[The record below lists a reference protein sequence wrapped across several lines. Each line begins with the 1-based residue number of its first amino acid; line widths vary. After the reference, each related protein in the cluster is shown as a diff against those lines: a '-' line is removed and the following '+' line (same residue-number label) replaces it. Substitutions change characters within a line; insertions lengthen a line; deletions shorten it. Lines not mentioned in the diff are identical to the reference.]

1 MFISLRWLSE
11 LLPAAQLDSIETAEA
26 LTSLGLAVDGVKDH
40 AEALRPVVIAEVVEV
55 APHPSRDGL
64 RLVTI
69 KMGKPAHLSV
79 GSSLPPA
86 LPGSQHPQQLT
97 VVCGAKNVP
106 APGGLVAFAGL
117 GVKLPGVDFVLTR
130 RDIGGVV
137 SEGML
142 CSETEL
148 GLAESSEGILTFP
161 AGSLESGARFIDV
174 FPEARDVIFELDVT
188 PNRPDALGHV
198 GVARD
203 LSAFLGVELVEPASS
218 PLKESGAPCS
228 SSIAVVNQAQER
240 CPRYGA
246 AVVRDVRIQPSP
258 DFMRWRLHRLGVR
271 PISNVVD
278 ITNWLLMEYGQPLH
292 AFDLAHVAGGQL
304 TIRTAVDKEKI
315 TTLDGVER
323 DLAPDDLVICDA
335 SGPTALAGIMGGQHS
350 EIMATTQDVV
360 LECAYFAPQGVRRTA
375 RRQGMHTESSHRFER
390 GTDHGATGRLLDR
403 ARYLLSELAS
413 GKVAPTP
420 VRADG
425 AELPL
430 PLLELHERRLESLL
444 GVNVPFKNVVEILG
458 RLGLRVEYLV
468 DTHAGSVA
476 SVRGASHRPDIRL
489 EQDLIEEIA
498 RVRGLDNIPTVL
510 PAIPPQNPRTSG
522 DLERSAARVA
532 VEIGLSEAL
541 THAFVAA
548 PDLAALH
555 APLPIISL
563 ANPLSED
570 RSVLRTSL
578 APGLIEAVRRSR
590 RRGEPRIQL
599 FTIGAIFLPTR
610 DDQALSAARVRQK
623 EDLLALPYEQPTFA
637 AILAGPRDEYMSLKP
652 EQVDIYDAKAIAVE
666 MVERMTHQRARVTH
680 VGRTSLTEHLHP
692 RGAAEISVNGTR
704 VGVFGPLHPDV
715 VEYFDMDGPA
725 LLVEL
730 NLAAIEALGTVVP
743 RYRPIPKLPA
753 VTRDLSLVVDDKTPA
768 DKVVELL
775 LQASGDLCEL
785 VDIAAEFRG
794 GSVPAGNRSLTF
806 RMTYRDPK
814 SRLGQADARTLTDKE
829 VDVVFN
835 AALDQVT
842 RQLGATLRG

>member
-11 LLPAAQLDSIETAEA
+11 LLPTAQLDSVETAEA

-40 AEALRPVVIAEVVEV
+40 GEALRPVVIAEVVDV
-55 APHPSRDGL
+55 APHPNRDGL
-64 RLVTI
+64 RLVSI
-69 KMGKPAHLSV
+69 KIGKAAHSSF
-79 GSSLPPA
+79 GSSLPPT
-86 LPGSQHPQQLT
+86 LPGAQLPQELT

-106 APGGLVAFAGL
+106 APGGLVVFAGL

-142 CSETEL
+142 CSEAEL

-161 AGSLESGARFIDV
+161 SGSFASGARFIDA

-203 LSAFLGVELVEPASS
+203 LSAYLDVELLEPPSS
-218 PLKESGAPCS
+218 PLTEVGAACS
-228 SSIAVVNQAQER
+228 ASIVVKNQAQER

-292 AFDLAHVAGGQL
+292 AFDLTHVKGGEL
-304 TIRTAVDKEKI
+304 TIRTAQETESIK
-315 TTLDGVER
+315 TLDGALR
-323 DLAPDDLVICDA
+323 ALSPDDLVICDA
-335 SGPTALAGIMGGQHS
+335 GGPTALAGIMGGQHS
-350 EIMATTQDVV
+350 EIVATTRDVV

-390 GTDHGATGRLLDR
+390 GTDHGKTAHVLDR

-413 GKVAPTP
+413 GQVAPAP

-425 AELPL
+425 VELAL

-444 GVNVPFKNVVEILG
+444 GVNVPFKTVVEILG

-468 DTHAGSVA
+468 DTNEGSVA
-476 SVRGASHRPDIRL
+476 SVRGASHRPDIRI

-510 PAIPPQNPRTSG
+510 PAIPPQTPRTSG
-522 DLERSAARVA
+522 DLERLAARVA

-555 APLPIISL
+555 APLPIITL
-563 ANPLSED
+563 VNPLSED

-599 FTIGAIFLPTR
+599 FTIGAIFLPN
-610 DDQALSAARVRQK
+610 APEHAPSSARVRQK
-623 EDLLALPYEQPTFA
+623 EDLVGLPYEQPTFT

-652 EQVDIYDAKAIAVE
+652 EQLDIYDAKAIAVE
-666 MVERMTHQRARVTH
+666 MVERMTKKRARVAH
-680 VGRTSLTEHLHP
+680 VGRTPQTEHLHP
-692 RGAAEISVNGTR
+692 RGAATITVDDKP

-753 VTRDLSLVVDDKTPA
+753 VTRDLSLVVEDKTPA
-768 DKVVELL
+768 DRVVELL
-775 LQASGDLCEL
+775 LQASGDICEI
-785 VDIAAEFRG
+785 VDIA
-794 GSVPAGNRSLTF
+794 
-806 RMTYRDPK
+806 
-814 SRLGQADARTLTDKE
+814 
-829 VDVVFN
+829 
-835 AALDQVT
+835 
-842 RQLGATLRG
+842 